1 MNVQSTRVM
10 PVNQTVAEQVDRERP
25 PLISAAI
32 DAGKAIGFLA
42 AARACTMAGRIVDK
56 VISKE
61 IPGSLTFRPKPEFYY
76 NFGSAVGS
84 CLVGVSIAHGVSA
97 ICSAAKS
104 VQSMGYQ
111 LSSYLVESAGF
122 TPLAQESRAIK
133 ACACF
138 GALWSVF
145 AGHGLM
151 HSLVGITN
159 PFPDSV
165 PCRVVTLC
173 SKEVINASILA
184 AVGAGTGYLAG
195 KGVAYAVEKACAGID
210 MVGRGVESIFG
221 PDVMIEPG

>member
-25 PLISAAI
+25 LIIRAAI

-56 VISKE
+56 VIIKE
-61 IPGSLTFRPKPEFYY
+61 TPDSLKFWPKPEMYHGL
-76 NFGSAVGS
+76 GSAIGVCLMGAAIGRGVG
-84 CLVGVSIAHGVSA
+84 HGVSA
-97 ICSAAKS
+97 TFHAVKA
-104 VQSMGYQ
+104 VQNMGYQ
-111 LSSYLVESAGF
+111 LSSYVVESAGC
-122 TPLAQESRAIK
+122 TPLAQESPAIK

-145 AGHGLM
+145 AGRGYM

-159 PFPDSV
+159 PYPDSV
-165 PCRVVTLC
+165 QCRLITVC
-173 SKEVINASILA
+173 SNEVINDSILA

-195 KGVAYAVEKACAGID
+195 KGVAYAVDKACDGID
-210 MVGRGVESIFG
+210 MVNRGVESILAW
-221 PDVMIEPG
+221 MR